1 LLRTSRVVLRFDCF
15 KMLYKRK
22 LQAPAAFIVF
32 TLQAC
37 ALLIVPLRA
46 DAELLYPQ
54 AILKA
59 KEAADSVLGRT
70 GTEGCLQGK
79 LMNAM
84 VALSYS
90 CDASGK
96 KNNVCNFADN
106 FITAGVLPLAQMDDA
121 SQQFLK
127 LSAF

>member
-1 LLRTSRVVLRFDCF
+1 LLRTSRMQLSFECF

-22 LQAPAAFIVF
+22 LQVPAAFIVF

-37 ALLIVPLRA
+37 SLLIVPLRA

-59 KEAADSVLGRT
+59 KEAADAVLGRT

-90 CDASGK
+90 CDAAGK

-106 FITAGVLPLAQMDDA
+106 FIMAGVLPLAQMDDA